1 MGDVL
6 RIKEKII
13 IVDVDG
19 VLLDWE
25 YHFEKWVKE
34 KYCYDM
40 VNPFSYKINEKYNIP
55 RDEGRKMARDFN
67 ESTDIAFLSPLRDAV
82 KYIRKLHEEH
92 GYMFHAIT
100 SLSNRVSAQKLR
112 INNLE
117 SLFGRVFDEYNILD
131 TGADKDDAL
140 LKYKDTGAFW
150 IEDKPDNVDTG
161 IRLGLNG
168 ILVAHAHNAS
178 YKGDAK
184 RMYKWSDIYREI
196 VS

>member
-1 MGDVL
+1 MGGILSV
-6 RIKEKII
+6 KEKII
-13 IVDVDG
+13 LVDVDG

-34 KYCYDM
+34 KYGYEE
-40 VNPFSYKINEKYNIP
+40 VTIGAYKINEKYNIP
-55 RDEGRKMARDFN
+55 RAEGRKMARDFN

-117 SLFGRVFDEYNILD
+117 SLFGKVFDEYNILD

-140 LKYKDTGAFW
+140 LKYEDTGAFW
-150 IEDKPDNVDTG
+150 IEDKPENVDIG
-161 IRLGLNG
+161 IELGLNG
-168 ILVAHAHNAS
+168 ILVAHDHNAS
-178 YKGDAK
+178 YRGDAK
-184 RMYKWSDIYREI
+184 RMYKWADIYKEI
-196 VS
+196 VG